1 MTIITDPNRDH
12 SDTSMLDGRGFSRG
26 DTEVTGFV
34 APHFFDDIVTDRLLT
49 HDLLG
54 KVSRKWRVFYA
65 DPPWAFDN
73 YSEKGEDRNANQHYS
88 TMSVDDLMKMPV
100 ADIAED
106 DAVLAL
112 WVTDPTLRQAM
123 HLLEVWGFEYKS
135 VLAYWAKTWGRTDPE
150 SMHETRDFPI
160 GNGYGTRANPE
171 QLWLCT
177 RGKPERRVHMI
188 KGERKPD
195 MSIRRLQFAP
205 RMQHSRKPDKFR
217 AIIERLYEGPY
228 LELFTRTTPPGWGAW
243 GNQVGLLDEGE
254 VKTKKGKVLAPAP
267 LFD

>member
-1 MTIITDPNRDH
+1 MTLIIDPNDDPLGR
-12 SDTSMLDGRGFSRG
+12 TMLDAQGLSTGGFDVRGFVS
-26 DTEVTGFV
+26 
-34 APHFFDDIVTDRLLT
+34 PHYFDDIVTDRVLT

-73 YSEKGEDRNANQHYS
+73 YSEKGEDRNANQHYD
-88 TMSVDDLMKMPV
+88 TMSIEDLMAMPV
-100 ADIAED
+100 ADIAD
-106 DAVLAL
+106 DDSVLAL
-112 WVTDPTLRQAM
+112 WVTDPTLRHAM
-123 HLLEVWGFEYKS
+123 RLLEAWGFEYKS
-135 VLAYWAKTWGRTDPE
+135 VLAYWAKTWGKTDHT
-150 SMHETRDFPI
+150 SMHETKDFPI

-177 RGKPERRVHMI
+177 RGKPERRIHTI
-188 KGERKPD
+188 NGERKPD
-195 MSIRRLQFAP
+195 MAIRRLQFAP
-205 RMQHSRKPDKFR
+205 RMQHSRKPEKFR

-243 GNQVGLLDEGE
+243 GNQVGLLDDGQ